1 MALTL
6 PTILLIVALVCFIIA
21 AIGSTFGRI
30 NFTAAGLAFCVAS
43 VLAGSNLLG

>member
-21 AIGSTFGRI
+21 ALGAAVGRI
-30 NFTAAGLAFCVAS
+30 NFTAAGLAFFVAS
-43 VLAGSNLLG
+43 ILAGSNLLG